1 MPVVSAQT
9 EARLEGYFRREW
21 RLAVE
26 RTLDMADDHLF
37 LLPVVIDETAQA
49 DARVP
54 ERFLTVQWL
63 KLPGGK
69 PSAALEALCQR
80 ILSGG
85 AVPAT
90 DARKSRAARRAQ
102 RGVVPRPDYPA
113 FPVLPAGHWAS
124 SLFAVLGWALRW
136 LRVAFARLP
145 RWIRVLVVIW
155 LVATVLGRACSDKRD
170 EPVVIAP
177 AAVEKLKTLAQ
188 ADPGKPDIG
197 RQAARFVR
205 ELAKDMPAD
214 GTDPVPLLAIPFGAP
229 PGKGTAASVADATFT
244 SVYGKLA
251 VTRRGAVTLAKEPLA
266 SNELGAALERGVAQ
280 HATYV
285 LYGSVEQQSKAPVL
299 TIRVASVTA
308 HAMVWSKSYPL
319 AGSDPASIA
328 AEVDSKVPPLEE

>member
-1 MPVVSAQT
+1 
-9 EARLEGYFRREW
+9 
-21 RLAVE
+21 
-26 RTLDMADDHLF
+26 
-37 LLPVVIDETAQA
+37 
-49 DARVP
+49 VP

-63 KLPGGK
+63 KLPDGK
-69 PSAALEALCQR
+69 PSAALEALCRR
-80 ILSGG
+80 ILSGDT
-85 AVPAT
+85 APAT

-124 SLFAVLGWALRW
+124 SLFAVLGWAVRW

-155 LVATVLGRACSDKRD
+155 LVATVLERACSDKRE

-188 ADPGKPDIG
+188 ADPAKPDIG
-197 RQAARFVR
+197 RQAAQFVR
-205 ELAKDMPAD
+205 ELAKEVPAD
-214 GTDPVPLLAIPFGAP
+214 ATDPIPLLAIPFSAP
-229 PGKGTAASVADATFT
+229 AAKGTAAKVADATFT

-266 SNELGAALERGVAQ
+266 SSELGAALERGLAQ

-285 LYGSVEQQSKAPVL
+285 LFGSVEQQSKAPVL